1 MLSLFSVAFAIAIP
15 LAFGC
20 LLFRFFLYHVFE
32 RKRSGEARDKTYRY
46 NQKPLTQAE
55 PKFLEWSDGELN
67 FSRDCLWMN
76 AVIAVQSIIDK
87 CMKNTWNSMEGPV
100 PYAKILNTQITLL
113 EPLERNM
120 QRIMEKN
127 PYERDPARLAALWIQ
142 EFATEEKIRQINDGI
157 K

>member
-20 LLFRFFLYHVFE
+20 LLVRFFLYHVFE
-32 RKRSGEARDKTYRY
+32 RKRSAEARDKTYSY

-76 AVIAVQSIIDK
+76 AVIAVQLIIDK
-87 CMKNTWNSMEGPV
+87 CMKDTRNTMEGPV
-100 PYAKILNTQITLL
+100 PHWNMLNTKTTLL
-113 EPLERNM
+113 APLEKTM
-120 QRIMEKN
+120 QGIMEKN
-127 PYERDPARLAALWIQ
+127 PHERNPVRLAAFWIQ
-142 EFATEEKIRQINDGI
+142 EFATEEKIRKISNAV